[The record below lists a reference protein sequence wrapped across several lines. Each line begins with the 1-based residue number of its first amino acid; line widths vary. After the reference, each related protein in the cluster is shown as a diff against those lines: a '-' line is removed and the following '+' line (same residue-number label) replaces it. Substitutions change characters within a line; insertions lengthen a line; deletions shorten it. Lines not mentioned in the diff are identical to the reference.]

1 MPLGERCSPNPPSKT
16 LCIKLII
23 NMLKEIKDI
32 IRDSINV
39 KNNLLEDEELISNIL
54 KAVNIVVSSLRAGK
68 KLLIAGNG
76 GSAADSQHIA
86 AELIGRLNIKERN
99 PIPAIALTT
108 DTSVLTAISNDFG
121 YEFVF
126 EKQIQ
131 ALANPGDVFLV
142 ISTSGNS
149 INLINAVNKAKNLGI
164 ISIGLLGKD
173 GGMLKDLVDVPII
186 VKHNN
191 TQRIQESHLLIEHI
205 ICELVE
211 QKISAILP

>member
-1 MPLGERCSPNPPSKT
+1 
-16 LCIKLII
+16 
-23 NMLKEIKDI
+23 MLKEIKDI

-39 KNNLLEDEELISNIL
+39 KNALLEDEELISNIL

-149 INLINAVNKAKNLGI
+149 INLINAVNKAKSLGV

-211 QKISAILP
+211 QKISAILL

>member
-1 MPLGERCSPNPPSKT
+1 
-16 LCIKLII
+16 
-23 NMLKEIKDI
+23 MLKEIKDI
-32 IRDSINV
+32 IKDSINV
-39 KNNLLEDEELISNIL
+39 KNTLLEDEELISNIL

-149 INLINAVNKAKNLGI
+149 INLVNAVNKARSLGI

-173 GGMLKDLVDVPII
+173 GGMLKDLVDIPII

-211 QKISAILP
+211 QKISAILL

>member
-1 MPLGERCSPNPPSKT
+1 
-16 LCIKLII
+16 
-23 NMLKEIKDI
+23 MLKEIKDI

-149 INLINAVNKAKNLGI
+149 INLINAVNKAKSLGI

>member
-1 MPLGERCSPNPPSKT
+1 
-16 LCIKLII
+16 
-23 NMLKEIKDI
+23 MLKEIKDI

-39 KNNLLEDEELISNIL
+39 KNTLLEDEELISNIL

-149 INLINAVNKAKNLGI
+149 INLINAVNKSKSLGI

-173 GGMLKDLVDVPII
+173 GGMLKNLVDIPII

-191 TQRIQESHLLIEHI
+191 TQRIQECHLLIEHI

-211 QKISAILP
+211 QKISAILL

>member
-1 MPLGERCSPNPPSKT
+1 
-16 LCIKLII
+16 
-23 NMLKEIKDI
+23 MLKEIKDI

-39 KNNLLEDEELISNIL
+39 KNALLEDEELISNIL

-149 INLINAVNKAKNLGI
+149 INLVNAVNKARSLGI

-211 QKISAILP
+211 QKISAILL

>member
-1 MPLGERCSPNPPSKT
+1 
-16 LCIKLII
+16 
-23 NMLKEIKDI
+23 MLKEIKDI

-39 KNNLLEDEELISNIL
+39 KNTLLEDEELISNIL

-149 INLINAVNKAKNLGI
+149 INLVNAVNKAKSLGI

-173 GGMLKDLVDVPII
+173 GGMLKDLVDIPII

>member
-1 MPLGERCSPNPPSKT
+1 
-16 LCIKLII
+16 
-23 NMLKEIKDI
+23 MLKEIKDI

>member
-1 MPLGERCSPNPPSKT
+1 
-16 LCIKLII
+16 
-23 NMLKEIKDI
+23 MLKEIKDI

-39 KNNLLEDEELISNIL
+39 KNSLLEDEELISNIL

-149 INLINAVNKAKNLGI
+149 INLINAVNKSKSLGI

-173 GGMLKDLVDVPII
+173 GGMLKDLVDIPII

-211 QKISAILP
+211 QKISAILL

>member
-1 MPLGERCSPNPPSKT
+1 
-16 LCIKLII
+16 
-23 NMLKEIKDI
+23 MLKEIKDI

-39 KNNLLEDEELISNIL
+39 KNTLLEDEELISNIL

-121 YEFVF
+121 YEFIF

-149 INLINAVNKAKNLGI
+149 INLVNAVNKAKSLGI

-173 GGMLKDLVDVPII
+173 GGMLKDLVDIPII
-186 VKHNN
+186 VRHNN

-211 QKISAILP
+211 QKISTILL

>member
-1 MPLGERCSPNPPSKT
+1 
-16 LCIKLII
+16 
-23 NMLKEIKDI
+23 MLKEIKDI

-39 KNNLLEDEELISNIL
+39 KNTLLEDEELISNIL

-149 INLINAVNKAKNLGI
+149 INLVNAINKAKSLGI

-173 GGMLKDLVDVPII
+173 GGMLKDLVDIPII

-211 QKISAILP
+211 QKISTILL

>member
-1 MPLGERCSPNPPSKT
+1 
-16 LCIKLII
+16 
-23 NMLKEIKDI
+23 MLKEIKDI

-39 KNNLLEDEELISNIL
+39 KNTLLEDEELISNIL
-54 KAVNIVVSSLRAGK
+54 KAVNIVVNSLRAGK

-86 AELIGRLNIKERN
+86 AELIGRLNIKGRN

-149 INLINAVNKAKNLGI
+149 INLVNAVNKAKSLGI

-173 GGMLKDLVDVPII
+173 GGMLKDLVDIPII

-211 QKISAILP
+211 QKISTILP

>member
-1 MPLGERCSPNPPSKT
+1 
-16 LCIKLII
+16 
-23 NMLKEIKDI
+23 MLKEIKDI

-39 KNNLLEDEELISNIL
+39 KNTLLEDEELISNIL

-149 INLINAVNKAKNLGI
+149 INLVNAVNKAKSLGI

-173 GGMLKDLVDVPII
+173 GGMLKDLVDIPII

-211 QKISAILP
+211 QKISAILL

>member
-1 MPLGERCSPNPPSKT
+1 
-16 LCIKLII
+16 
-23 NMLKEIKDI
+23 MLKDIKDI

-39 KNNLLEDEELISNIL
+39 KNTLLEDEELISNIL

-149 INLINAVNKAKNLGI
+149 INLINAVNKSKSLGI

-173 GGMLKDLVDVPII
+173 GGMLKDLVDIPII

>member
-1 MPLGERCSPNPPSKT
+1 
-16 LCIKLII
+16 
-23 NMLKEIKDI
+23 MLKEIKDI

-121 YEFVF
+121 YEFIF

-149 INLINAVNKAKNLGI
+149 INLINAVNKSKSLGI

-173 GGMLKDLVDVPII
+173 GGMLKDLVDIPII

-211 QKISAILP
+211 QKISAILL

>member
-1 MPLGERCSPNPPSKT
+1 
-16 LCIKLII
+16 
-23 NMLKEIKDI
+23 MLKEIKDI

-39 KNNLLEDEELISNIL
+39 KSSLLEDEELISNIL

-86 AELIGRLNIKERN
+86 AELIGRLNIKDRN

-108 DTSVLTAISNDFG
+108 DTSILTAISNDFG

-131 ALANPGDVFLV
+131 ALANPGDIFLV

-149 INLINAVNKAKNLGI
+149 INLVNAVNKAKNLGM

-173 GGMLKDLVDVPII
+173 GGKLKDLVDIPII
-186 VKHNN
+186 VKHSN

-211 QKISAILP
+211 QKISAILL

>member
-1 MPLGERCSPNPPSKT
+1 
-16 LCIKLII
+16 
-23 NMLKEIKDI
+23 MLKEIKDI

-39 KNNLLEDEELISNIL
+39 KSSLLEDEELISNIL
-54 KAVNIVVSSLRAGK
+54 KAVNIVVSSLKAGK

-86 AELIGRLNIKERN
+86 AELIGRLNIKDRN

-108 DTSVLTAISNDFG
+108 DTSILTAISNDFG

-131 ALANPGDVFLV
+131 ALANPGDIFLV

-149 INLINAVNKAKNLGI
+149 INLVNAVNKAKNLGM

-173 GGMLKDLVDVPII
+173 GGKLKDLVDIPII
-186 VKHNN
+186 VKHSN

-211 QKISAILP
+211 QKISAILL

>member
-1 MPLGERCSPNPPSKT
+1 
-16 LCIKLII
+16 
-23 NMLKEIKDI
+23 MLKEIKDI

-39 KNNLLEDEELISNIL
+39 KNTLLEDEELISNIL
-54 KAVNIVVSSLRAGK
+54 KAVNILVSSLRAGK

-149 INLINAVNKAKNLGI
+149 INLVNAVNKAKSLGI

-211 QKISAILP
+211 QKISAILL

>member
-1 MPLGERCSPNPPSKT
+1 
-16 LCIKLII
+16 
-23 NMLKEIKDI
+23 MLKEIKDI

-39 KNNLLEDEELISNIL
+39 KNTLLEDEELISNIL

-76 GSAADSQHIA
+76 GSAADSQHMA

-149 INLINAVNKAKNLGI
+149 INLVNAVNKAKNLGI

-173 GGMLKDLVDVPII
+173 GGILKDLVDVPVI

>member
-1 MPLGERCSPNPPSKT
+1 
-16 LCIKLII
+16 
-23 NMLKEIKDI
+23 MLKEIKDI

-39 KNNLLEDEELISNIL
+39 KNSLLEDEELISNIL

-149 INLINAVNKAKNLGI
+149 INLVNAVNKAKSLGI

-173 GGMLKDLVDVPII
+173 GGTLKDLVDIPII

-211 QKISAILP
+211 QKISAILL

>member
-1 MPLGERCSPNPPSKT
+1 
-16 LCIKLII
+16 
-23 NMLKEIKDI
+23 MLKEIKDI

-39 KNNLLEDEELISNIL
+39 KNTLLEDEELISNIL

-149 INLINAVNKAKNLGI
+149 INLINAVNKSKSLGI

-173 GGMLKDLVDVPII
+173 GGMLKDLVDIPII

-211 QKISAILP
+211 QKISAILL

>member
-1 MPLGERCSPNPPSKT
+1 
-16 LCIKLII
+16 
-23 NMLKEIKDI
+23 MLKEIKDI

-39 KNNLLEDEELISNIL
+39 KNTLLEDEELISNIL
-54 KAVNIVVSSLRAGK
+54 KAINIVVSSLRAGK

-76 GSAADSQHIA
+76 GSAADSQHMA

-121 YEFVF
+121 YEFIF

-149 INLINAVNKAKNLGI
+149 INLVNAVNKAKNLGI

-173 GGMLKDLVDVPII
+173 GGILKDLVDIPVI

-211 QKISAILP
+211 QKISAILL

>member
-1 MPLGERCSPNPPSKT
+1 
-16 LCIKLII
+16 
-23 NMLKEIKDI
+23 
-32 IRDSINV
+32 
-39 KNNLLEDEELISNIL
+39 
-54 KAVNIVVSSLRAGK
+54 
-68 KLLIAGNG
+68 
-76 GSAADSQHIA
+76 
-86 AELIGRLNIKERN
+86 
-99 PIPAIALTT
+99 LTT

-149 INLINAVNKAKNLGI
+149 INLINAVNKAKSLGI

-173 GGMLKDLVDVPII
+173 GGMLKDLVDIPII

-211 QKISAILP
+211 QKISAILL

>member
-1 MPLGERCSPNPPSKT
+1 
-16 LCIKLII
+16 
-23 NMLKEIKDI
+23 MLKEIKDI

-39 KNNLLEDEELISNIL
+39 KNTLLEDEELISNIL

-149 INLINAVNKAKNLGI
+149 INLVNAVNKAKSLGI

-173 GGMLKDLVDVPII
+173 GGMLKDLVDIPII
-186 VKHNN
+186 VRHNN

-211 QKISAILP
+211 QKISTILL

>member
-1 MPLGERCSPNPPSKT
+1 
-16 LCIKLII
+16 
-23 NMLKEIKDI
+23 MLKDIKDI

-39 KNNLLEDEELISNIL
+39 KNTLLEDEELISNIL

-149 INLINAVNKAKNLGI
+149 INLINAVNKSKSLGI

-173 GGMLKDLVDVPII
+173 GGILKDLVDIPII
-186 VKHNN
+186 VKHSN

-211 QKISAILP
+211 QKISAILL

>member
-1 MPLGERCSPNPPSKT
+1 
-16 LCIKLII
+16 
-23 NMLKEIKDI
+23 MLKEIKDI

-39 KNNLLEDEELISNIL
+39 KSSLLEDEELISNIL

-86 AELIGRLNIKERN
+86 AELIGRLNIKDRN

-108 DTSVLTAISNDFG
+108 DTSILTAISNDFG

-131 ALANPGDVFLV
+131 ALANPGDIFLV

-149 INLINAVNKAKNLGI
+149 INLVNAVNKAKNLGM

-173 GGMLKDLVDVPII
+173 GGKLKDLVDIPII
-186 VKHNN
+186 VRHSN

-211 QKISAILP
+211 QKISAILL

>member
-1 MPLGERCSPNPPSKT
+1 
-16 LCIKLII
+16 
-23 NMLKEIKDI
+23 MLKEIKDI
-32 IRDSINV
+32 IKDSINV
-39 KNNLLEDEELISNIL
+39 KNTLLEDEELISNIL

-149 INLINAVNKAKNLGI
+149 INLVNAVNKAKSLGI

-173 GGMLKDLVDVPII
+173 GGMLKDLVDIPII

-211 QKISAILP
+211 QKISAILL

>member
-1 MPLGERCSPNPPSKT
+1 
-16 LCIKLII
+16 
-23 NMLKEIKDI
+23 MLKEIKDI

-39 KNNLLEDEELISNIL
+39 KNTLLEDEELISNIL

-149 INLINAVNKAKNLGI
+149 INLVNAVNKAKSLGI

-211 QKISAILP
+211 QKISAILL